1 MYAFFLSFRNR
12 LAQNFPTIFTEGSAD
27 EPAFDKQTQFARK
40 WGWYTAIS
48 EMANGDL
55 TKFDAITEL
64 PARTCFTFLEYTMD
78 KADVEKSLLNK
89 KQH

>member
-1 MYAFFLSFRNR
+1 
-12 LAQNFPTIFTEGSAD
+12 
-27 EPAFDKQTQFARK
+27 
-40 WGWYTAIS
+40 
-48 EMANGDL
+48 MANGDL
-55 TKFDAITEL
+55 TKFDVITEL